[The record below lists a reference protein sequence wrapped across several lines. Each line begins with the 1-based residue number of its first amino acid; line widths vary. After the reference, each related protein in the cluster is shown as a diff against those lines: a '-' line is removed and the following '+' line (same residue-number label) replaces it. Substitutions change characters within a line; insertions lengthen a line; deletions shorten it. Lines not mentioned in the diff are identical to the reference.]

1 MFTIFEEVFDRVV
14 RFVLAFN
21 IAYAF
26 AAAGLAAAGFPI
38 PSTASAIYDWAKY
51 QPSGFGATSDTSALT
66 NISTLN
72 ILSFIST
79 FVVSIVLGLVQIVAS
94 LKPLLGPLYPAA
106 LATAIVLQS
115 MALFYIAVRVVMFIK
130 SLISPLS
137 VYT

>member
-1 MFTIFEEVFDRVV
+1 MFPIFEEIFDRVV

-26 AAAGLAAAGFPI
+26 AAAALAAAGFPI
-38 PSTASAIYDWAKY
+38 PSTTSAIYDWAKH
-51 QPSGFGATSDTSALT
+51 QPAGFGATSDTSALT

-79 FVVSIVLGLVQIVAS
+79 FVVSLVLGLVQIAVS
-94 LKPLLGPLYPAA
+94 LQPLLGPLYAPA
-106 LATAIVLQS
+106 LATAVVMQS
-115 MALFYIAVRVVMFIK
+115 IALFYIAVRVVMFIK
-130 SLISPLS
+130 SLISPLT

>member
-1 MFTIFEEVFDRVV
+1 MFPLFEEVFDRVV

-26 AAAGLAAAGFPI
+26 AAAALAAVGFPI
-38 PSTASAIYDWAKY
+38 STTSAVYDWANH
-51 QPSGFGATSDTSALT
+51 QTNGFGATSDTSALT

-72 ILSFIST
+72 ILAFIST
-79 FVVSIVLGLVQIVAS
+79 FVVGIIVGLVQIVSA
-94 LKPLLGPLYPAA
+94 LQPLLGPLYAPA
-106 LATAIVLQS
+106 LATAVVMQS

>member
-1 MFTIFEEVFDRVV
+1 MFPIFEEIFDRVV

-26 AAAGLAAAGFPI
+26 AAAALAAAGFPI
-38 PSTASAIYDWAKY
+38 PTASAVYDWAKY
-51 QPSGFGATSDTSALT
+51 QPEGFGATSDTSALT

-79 FVVSIVLGLVQIVAS
+79 FVVSLVLGLVQIVVS
-94 LKPLLGPLYPAA
+94 LQPLLGSLYAPA
-106 LATAIVLQS
+106 LATAIVMQS
-115 MALFYIAVRVVMFIK
+115 IALFYIAVRVVMFIK

>member
-14 RFVLAFN
+14 RFVLTFN

-26 AAAGLAAAGFPI
+26 AAAGLAAAGFPV
-38 PSTASAIYDWAKY
+38 PTTSAIYDWAKY

-79 FVVSIVLGLVQIVAS
+79 FVVSLILGLVQIVAS
-94 LKPLLGPLYPAA
+94 LQLLLGPLYAPA

-130 SLISPLS
+130 SLISPISL
-137 VYT
+137 YA

>member
-1 MFTIFEEVFDRVV
+1 MFPLFEEVFDRVV

-26 AAAGLAAAGFPI
+26 AAAALAAAGFPI
-38 PSTASAIYDWAKY
+38 PTMSAIYDWAKY
-51 QPSGFGATSDTSALT
+51 QPGGFGATSDTSALT

-72 ILSFIST
+72 ILAFVST
-79 FVVSIVLGLVQIVAS
+79 FVVSLVLGLVQIVSA
-94 LKPLLGPLYPAA
+94 LQPLLGPLYAPA
-106 LATAIVLQS
+106 LATAVVMQS